1 MKNRIFRT
9 CAVPVLILCLCL
21 SMTGCSKQT
30 YRKAVELYNA
40 GRYDA
45 AATLFSQISDYE
57 DSGELQTLSR
67 YWEAVT
73 YMEEGDYGKALP
85 RFLKLGDYKDSA
97 ARANECRYQK
107 AIAAFDSDDF
117 ATAESLFLENPN
129 YRMTQEYLRQ
139 ITWQRFYDAVS
150 IAQNGGSLEKSQ
162 DGTVL
167 RITAADTN
175 TLILCVSNTK
185 DADFRFYDDLTVT
198 VSRDTLEADFT
209 ATSSFDMDFL
219 DSQIGSAQTATGK
232 VDLSSDDPRLIIQDF
247 QMIITDNHGRTATV
261 NDPAQCLMND
271 SMAENLSVLLTE
283 IPPLLTEAGME
294 WTLADIGIASNT

>member
-1 MKNRIFRT
+1 MKNRIFRVCT
-9 CAVPVLILCLCL
+9 VLVLILCLCL
-21 SMTGCSKQT
+21 SLTGCSKQT

-97 ARANECRYQK
+97 ARAMECSYQK
-107 AIAAFDSDDF
+107 AIVAFSFDDF

-150 IAQNGGSLEKSQ
+150 IAQNGGTLEQTQ
-162 DGTVL
+162 DGKVL
-167 RITAADTN
+167 RITTADTN
-175 TLILCVSNTK
+175 TLILHISNTK

-198 VSRDTLEADFT
+198 ISRDSLEADFT

-219 DSQIGSAQTATGK
+219 GGQIGSAQTAGGK
-232 VDLSSDDPRLIIQDF
+232 VDLSAAAPQLIIQDF
-247 QMIITDNHGRTATV
+247 QMIVTDNQGRTATV

-271 SMAENLSVLLTE
+271 AMAENLSVLLTE
-283 IPPLLTEAGME
+283 IPTLLTEAGIE
-294 WTLADIGIASNT
+294 WILADIGIASHT

>member
-1 MKNRIFRT
+1 MKNRIFQS
-9 CAVPVLILCLCL
+9 CAVLVLILCLCL
-21 SMTGCSKQT
+21 SLTGCSKQT

-45 AATLFSQISDYE
+45 AATLFSKISDYE

-67 YWEAVT
+67 YWEAIT

-97 ARANECRYQK
+97 ARASECRYQK

-117 ATAESLFLENPN
+117 ATAENLFLEEPN
-129 YRMTQEYLRQ
+129 YRKTQEYLRQ
-139 ITWQRFYDAVS
+139 ITWQRFYDALS
-150 IAQNGGSLEKSQ
+150 NAQSGGSLEKVQ
-162 DGTVL
+162 DGKIL
-167 RITAADTN
+167 RITAAESN
-175 TLILCVSNTK
+175 TLILCVSTTT
-185 DADFRFYDDLTVT
+185 DADFRFYDELTVT
-198 VSRDTLEADFT
+198 LSRDTLEADFT

-232 VDLSSDDPRLIIQDF
+232 VDLSAAEPQLVIQDF
-247 QMIITDNHGRTATV
+247 QMIVTDNHGRTVTV

-271 SMAENLSVLLTE
+271 TMAENLSVLLTE
-283 IPPLLTEAGME
+283 IPALLAEAGME
-294 WTLADIGIASNT
+294 WTLTDIGIASNT